1 MLYATPAQLIA
12 STQEYLVAQ
21 LTGTDTPDEA
31 ALERALDDASAEM
44 DGYLGSRYALP
55 LPAVPDVLRRLCI
68 DIAMYRLMSLRA
80 LGDLEDARQRYE
92 DAIRFLKD
100 LIRGDVSLG
109 LPEASAGE
117 VSVSGIAYQAGS
129 SVMKGLDY

>member
-80 LGDLEDARQRYE
+80 LGDLEDARQR
-92 DAIRFLKD
+92 
-100 LIRGDVSLG
+100 
-109 LPEASAGE
+109 
-117 VSVSGIAYQAGS
+117 
-129 SVMKGLDY
+129 